1 MKQLIALVLALGSP
15 CLSSADP
22 VTDWNATATTASF
35 AAGLDNEFGCVD
47 PLHES
52 RMLAMMHV
60 AIHDALNA
68 IDRRYQ
74 PYAYDGARAPGASPE
89 AAVAA
94 AARDVLVALFP
105 QLPPDIGP
113 TPGPAVA
120 LVEAAYA
127 NALASIPN
135 SPAKTQG
142 IRIGQAAAAAILALR
157 SGDGSDAPFL
167 DFNYVAGTNPGDFQ
181 LIPGLPFAAA
191 PLWGAVTPF
200 VLRASSQYRP
210 KAPYDVRSKK
220 YAADF
225 NEVKSLGR
233 IDSTTR
239 TEEQKQI
246 ALFWVEGSP
255 QGWNR
260 IARTVSAQQ
269 GVDLWENARLFGLL
283 NLASADAYIADFEN
297 KYFYEFWRPITA
309 IRAARYRRQSGY
321 CRRPDLGFARHDTTG
336 ARLPL
341 RAQRAG
347 RRHVGSAGAVLW
359 RRRQL
364 QHDEHDAAG
373 RHSFIHAA
381 SRRPRKRTPTRE
393 STSGSISA
401 TPLSRDSSLAARS
414 GRWHSTTI
422 CAQCIDGEAF
432 RMLAPAGV
440 TVTPAGPTHDVA
452 TRWQRLRCG
461 SRHCRSLALCVFRLE
476 PGMSPGW
483 HESAS
488 QMASSAEK
496 RIARASPA
504 VALTSSS
511 GLQSKAF

>member
-1 MKQLIALVLALGSP
+1 MKQLIALVLTLASP

-105 QLPPDIGP
+105 QLPADIGP

-127 NALASIPN
+127 KALASIPN

-181 LIPGLPFAAA
+181 LIPDLPFAAA

-269 GVDLWENARLFGLL
+269 GMDLWENARLFGLL

-297 KYFYEFWRPITA
+297 KYFYEFWRPISA
-309 IRAARYRRQSGY
+309 IRAADTDGNPDTAADPTWDSLVPTPPAPDYPSGHSGQGGAMSEVLA
-321 CRRPDLGFARHDTTG
+321 RFFADG
-336 ARLPL
+336 
-341 RAQRAG
+341 
-347 RRHVGSAGAVLW
+347 V
-359 RRRQL
+359 
-364 QHDEHDAAG
+364 D
-373 RHSFIHAA
+373 F
-381 SRRPRKRTPTRE
+381 
-393 STSGSISA
+393 
-401 TPLSRDSSLAARS
+401 
-414 GRWHSTTI
+414 STTSTT
-422 CAQCIDGEAF
+422 Q
-432 RMLAPAGV
+432 PGV
-440 TVTPAGPTHDVA
+440 TRSFTSFTQAAKENANSRIYIGFHFRHATVEGLKLGGKVGQVA
-452 TRWQRLRCG
+452 FNHYLRPV
-461 SRHCRSLALCVFRLE
+461 H
-476 PGMSPGW
+476 
-483 HESAS
+483 
-488 QMASSAEK
+488 
-496 RIARASPA
+496 
-504 VALTSSS
+504 
-511 GLQSKAF
+511 